1 MTKIALVGN
10 PNSGKSS
17 LFNVLTGLNQKVGNF
32 PGVTVERKS
41 GKMQLTKNQEI
52 TLIDLPGIYNL
63 YPASEDEQ
71 IACDVIRN
79 AQNPDHADIWIVVAD
94 ATQVRR
100 SLLLCTQMIDLQIPV
115 ILAVNMI
122 DLIEN
127 SETRIDY
134 HRLSTLL
141 DIPVLPISARENK
154 GISELKTLLKSE
166 IPIPY
171 KRILK
176 LPEGFN
182 NFIAQAQTELGTKND
197 YLAYQS
203 LIAADTFSF
212 LSAEKKQKLQSIAGI
227 SNGKSLI
234 VNEMLV
240 RYDRID
246 YILSESLKPAA
257 TNSEKWTE
265 KLDKIFL
272 HKIGGYLIFIGVL
285 YLIFRSI
292 FAWAEYPMNAIE
304 WVFDSASTWFLH
316 ILPEHLLSKLFV
328 HGIWEGLKNVV
339 IFVPQIALLFFFI
352 AILEETGYM
361 SRVVFLMDRIMKPFG
376 FSGKSVIP
384 LIGGMACAVPS
395 IMMARTIQ
403 DKKERLITI
412 LVTPLMSCSARL
424 PVYTLLL
431 TLLAANEDLKAMMM
445 MGMYLLGF
453 VMALLAAFVLKKTF
467 HYQSNAIFVQEMPM
481 YRAPRW
487 KNVGITIWQKS
498 RSFITDAGKI
508 IVVISV
514 ILWFLAS
521 FAPNNR
527 FESIEKEYQTK
538 ITSLSSTH
546 ISADSLQN
554 VLSKLE
560 YQKES
565 EKLRASYAGIF
576 GQAIEP
582 AIRPLG
588 FDWKIG
594 ISLLSSFAAREV
606 FVPTMA
612 TIYNVSDADEDNPK
626 PLAEKLLAEI
636 NPETGKPL
644 YNGAVVLS
652 LLVFYA
658 FAMQCMSTLAVT
670 KRETGSWK
678 WTLIMLGY
686 LTALAYFSSFLVYQL
701 CK

>member
-41 GKMQLTKNQEI
+41 GKMQLVKNQDV

-79 AQNPDHADIWIVVAD
+79 TQNPDHADIWIVVAD

-115 ILAVNMI
+115 VLAVNMI

-127 SETRIDY
+127 SDIRIDY
-134 HRLSTLL
+134 QRLSALL
-141 DIPVLPISARENK
+141 DIPVVAISARENK
-154 GISELKTLLKSE
+154 GIDDLKSILKSN

-182 NFIAQAQTELGTKND
+182 NFIHQAQAELNTKND

-203 LIAADTFSF
+203 LIAGDTFSF
-212 LSAEKKQKLQSIAGI
+212 LSPEKQKKLQSITGI
-227 SNGKSLI
+227 ENGKSLI

-265 KLDKIFL
+265 KLDKVFL
-272 HKIGGYLIFIGVL
+272 HKFGGYFIFVGVL

-292 FAWAEYPMNAIE
+292 FAWAEYPMNAID
-304 WVFDSASTWFLH
+304 WVFGVVSSWFSAH
-316 ILPEHLLSKLFV
+316 LPEHILSKLFV
-328 HGIWEGLKNVV
+328 HGILEGLKNVV

-361 SRVVFLMDRIMKPFG
+361 SRVVFLMDKIMKPFG

-445 MGMYLLGF
+445 LGMYLLGF

-514 ILWFLAS
+514 VLWFMAS

-527 FESIEKEYQTK
+527 FESIEKDYQTK
-538 ITSLSSTH
+538 ITALSSAN
-546 ISADSLQN
+546 ISADSLEK
-554 VLSKLE
+554 VLTKLE

-565 EKLRASYAGIF
+565 EKLRTSYAGIF
-576 GQAIEP
+576 GQTIEP

-678 WTLIMLGY
+678 WTFVMLGY